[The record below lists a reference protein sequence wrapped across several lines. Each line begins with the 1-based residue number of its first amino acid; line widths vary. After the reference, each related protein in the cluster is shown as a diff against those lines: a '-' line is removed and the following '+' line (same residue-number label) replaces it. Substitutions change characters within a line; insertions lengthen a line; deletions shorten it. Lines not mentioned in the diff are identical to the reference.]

1 MTSLTDIDG
10 IGPSLAAA
18 FVKSKYLTIA
28 NVAKAKPAELSVVP
42 GISVKSARQII
53 ASAKSLLANAS
64 SRKTAKKKPVKPVA
78 PLKVG
83 VSSGAKSGS
92 DTGKSAR
99 AKKPKKRQE
108 IQPRRKNQETEK
120 DNKKA

>member
-64 SRKTAKKKPVKPVA
+64 SRKP
-78 PLKVG
+78 
-83 VSSGAKSGS
+83 
-92 DTGKSAR
+92 
-99 AKKPKKRQE
+99 PKRS
-108 IQPRRKNQETEK
+108 RSNLSHH
-120 DNKKA
+120 